1 MFAEE
6 RKREI
11 LRILSQQKKV
21 KTLELSQMFSVSEP
35 TIRRDINELE
45 EQGLLI
51 RTHGGAIALDHSEIE
66 PSYYEKKDR
75 YSTEKQEIGELSA
88 GLIKDYDTVI
98 LDSGTTTLEIAKAI
112 TAKHITVLTNSLD
125 IAAALE
131 DKADV
136 EIVVLGGVMRWNTR
150 ALVGPIPEKV
160 LDSFRVN
167 IAFVGTNGFNESGFM
182 TPNQVEAQ
190 TKRKMIEVADRAFV
204 VADSSKYGKT
214 QLCVIAKLSEVNGV
228 ISDHL
233 LNESFIAHCEKE
245 EINVILKV
253 GEGIDRNRNAESRH

>member
-11 LRILSQQKKV
+11 LRILGQQKKV

-45 EQGLLI
+45 EQGMLI

-66 PSYYEKKDR
+66 PSYYEKRDR
-75 YSTEKQEIGELSA
+75 FNTEKQEIGILAAS
-88 GLIKDYDTVI
+88 LIKDYDTII
-98 LDSGTTTLEIAKAI
+98 LDSGTTTVEIAKAI
-112 TAKHITVLTNSLD
+112 TAKNITVLTNSLD
-125 IAAALE
+125 IAVVLE
-131 DKADV
+131 EKPEV
-136 EIVVLGGVMRWNTR
+136 EIIVLGGVMRWNTR
-150 ALVGPIPEKV
+150 ALVGPIPEKI

-167 IAFVGTNGFNESGFM
+167 IAFVGTNGFNETGFM

-190 TKRKMIEVADRAFV
+190 TKRKMLEVADRAFV

-214 QLCVIAKLSEVNGV
+214 QLCMIAKLTDVNGV

-233 LNESFIAHCEKE
+233 LNEAFIAHCERA

-253 GEGIDRNRNAESRH
+253 GEGFDRNRNT